1 MICSPKCWS
10 MTPMPSIWCA
20 RLPVRL
26 SAIRLRSCRLSPA
39 WAARTSPS
47 TPSWAKAA
55 FARLGAG
62 GEYPNHSDYVVF
74 DEDSFPTGVA
84 LHCQVAWDFLNG
96 ENN

>member
-1 MICSPKCWS
+1 M
-10 MTPMPSIWCA
+10 
-20 RLPVRL
+20 
-26 SAIRLRSCRLSPA
+26 
-39 WAARTSPS
+39 
-47 TPSWAKAA
+47 AKAA